1 MGKHYKHK
9 EFAELLNASVITS
22 RDSTSN
28 QKYDLKNQV
37 EFLKQYM

>member
-1 MGKHYKHK
+1 MGKHYKPK
-9 EFAELLNASVITS
+9 EFAKLLNVSVIIS